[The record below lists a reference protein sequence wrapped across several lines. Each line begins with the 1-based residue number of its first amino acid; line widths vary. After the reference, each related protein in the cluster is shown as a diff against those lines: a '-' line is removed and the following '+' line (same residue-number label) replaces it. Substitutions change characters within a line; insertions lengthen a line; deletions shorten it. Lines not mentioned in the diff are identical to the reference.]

1 MGAKSDRLLVIAK
14 MTDNAGQDHIRNMR
28 RAGGLL
34 ALLVLVFTVAFS
46 WQSWREE
53 KAAEIQNLSSLVA
66 VGAKSLDSYFQQY
79 EYALD
84 QLRRELFDE
93 SGRPVELERAH
104 ALLVRFKHSHPDLAA
119 VNLIRADGQQLVN
132 SDMPP
137 GRPLPSIAVLP
148 TFILAREELTNGQ
161 GLSIARPVLGPV
173 VKAWVIP
180 LRSGVRDKDGHLAY
194 LMTAALPLSEP
205 QNFWK
210 DAPLAK
216 GSALGLARDD
226 GYLVSQYPV
235 PAQAELEEVYGKRQS
250 DSVLDE
256 LVKRGKLP
264 AGGVVAGENTFTGQG
279 RLIVFRRLSNYP
291 LTFYATFPLSHIRDT
306 WWHKVR
312 FSYLLV
318 ALLLAGGFVIYRW
331 TLRRQLAWET
341 ERQEVEQTLR
351 EARNLAEAANRAKS
365 DFLANMSHEIR
376 TPMNGVL
383 GMVELLLDTPLA
395 ENQRAFARTA
405 QNSANSLLEIIND
418 ILDFSKIEAG
428 KIALEE
434 IEFDVRAAVEDLA
447 ELLAGSAHGKGIEL
461 LCSVDDDVPEL
472 VRGDPTRVR
481 QVLVNLVSNAVKFT
495 QAGEVSIKLRRDD
508 AAADDSHGCMLR
520 FSVTDTGI
528 GISPEVRGRLFHAF
542 AQGDSSTTRRF
553 GGTGLGL
560 AISKR
565 LAQLMGGDIGL
576 DSVPGKGTC
585 AWFTTRIDVL
595 RSAQPVPLREQ
606 WADARVLVI
615 DAHAG
620 SRMLLEQQLAG
631 IGFRHVATAGPG
643 AGPAMLHTAAAG
655 GKPFALAFI
664 DSGANAGEGLELASA
679 IKADPVFSDLRV
691 VMLTRKTGANRSFA
705 IASRQV
711 ICAQLDKPVRRSEL
725 LRVIGEA
732 LDPAAPAEADQSP
745 QRAAHDGEL
754 LRARVLLAEDNP
766 VNRLIALRNLE
777 RIGCVVEAVE
787 NGVAAVSAF
796 FRQPF
801 DLVLM
806 DCQMPVMDGFEATA
820 RIREKETG
828 HTPIIAVT
836 AHAMEGD
843 RERCLAA
850 GMDDYL
856 SKPFGRGDLESM
868 VRRWFA
874 QLVPAADDAAGRS

>member
-1 MGAKSDRLLVIAK
+1 
-14 MTDNAGQDHIRNMR
+14 MTDNAEQDHIRNMR

-53 KAAEIQNLSSLVA
+53 KTAEIQNLSSLVA
-66 VGAKSLDSYFQQY
+66 VSAKSLDSYFQQY

-93 SGRPVELERAH
+93 SGQPIELERAH
-104 ALLVRFKHSHPDLAA
+104 ALLVRFKRSHPDLAA

-132 SDMPP
+132 ADVPP
-137 GRPLPSIAVLP
+137 GRPLPSIAAQPSFV
-148 TFILAREELTNGQ
+148 LAREELTNGQ
-161 GLSIARPVLGPV
+161 NLNIARPVLGPV
-173 VKAWVIP
+173 VKVWLIP
-180 LRSGVRDKDGHLAY
+180 LRSGVRDKAGHLTF
-194 LMTAALPLSEP
+194 LMTAALPLSET
-205 QNFWK
+205 QGFWK
-210 DAPLAK
+210 DTSLAE
-216 GSALGLARDD
+216 GAALGLARDD

-235 PAQAELEEVYGKRQS
+235 PPKTELEEVYGKRQS
-250 DSVLDE
+250 DSALDE
-256 LVKRGKLP
+256 LVKRGKLH
-264 AGGVVAGENTFTGQG
+264 ASGVVEGANSFTGQD
-279 RLIVFRRLSNYP
+279 RLFVFRRLSNYP

-318 ALLLAGGFVIYRW
+318 ALLLAGGFVIYRL

-341 ERQEVEQTLR
+341 ERQEVEKTLR
-351 EARNLAEAANRAKS
+351 EARNLAEEANRAKS

-383 GMVELLLDTPLA
+383 GMMELLLDTPLD
-395 ENQRAFARTA
+395 ENQRAFVRTA
-405 QNSANSLLEIIND
+405 QSSANSLLEIIND

-481 QVLVNLVSNAVKFT
+481 QVLANLVSNAVKFT
-495 QAGEVSIKLRRDD
+495 HAGEVSINVRRDS
-508 AAADDSHGCMLR
+508 AAADDSRGCTLR

-528 GISPEVRGRLFHAF
+528 GISPEVQGRLFRAF
-542 AQGDSSTTRRF
+542 AQGDSSTTRKF

-565 LAQLMGGDIGL
+565 LAHLMGGDIGL
-576 DSVPGKGTC
+576 DSVPGNGTC
-585 AWFTTRIDVL
+585 AWFTI
-595 RSAQPVPLREQ
+595 
-606 WADARVLVI
+606 RV
-615 DAHAG
+615 
-620 SRMLLEQQLAG
+620 
-631 IGFRHVATAGPG
+631 
-643 AGPAMLHTAAAG
+643 
-655 GKPFALAFI
+655 
-664 DSGANAGEGLELASA
+664 
-679 IKADPVFSDLRV
+679 
-691 VMLTRKTGANRSFA
+691 
-705 IASRQV
+705 
-711 ICAQLDKPVRRSEL
+711 
-725 LRVIGEA
+725 GEA
-732 LDPAAPAEADQSP
+732 LGPAAPADADQSSR
-745 QRAAHDGEL
+745 RAARDGEL
-754 LRARVLLAEDNP
+754 LRIRVLLAEDNP
-766 VNRLIALRNLE
+766 VNRMIALRNLE
-777 RIGCVVEAVE
+777 RIGCEVEAVE

-806 DCQMPVMDGFEATA
+806 DCQMPGMDGFEATV
-820 RIREKETG
+820 RIREKESG

-856 SKPFGRGDLESM
+856 SKPFSRGDLESM
-868 VRRWFA
+868 VRRWSIRA
-874 QLVPAADDAAGRS
+874 VPAKDEAAGRS